1 LQYVREVEPASV
13 LEEFLIKESPVVV
26 GAMRQTI
33 SNMLG
38 TITATPQVGQGRV
51 SAPVAPHSRK

>member
-1 LQYVREVEPASV
+1 MLAYVREVEPAAV
-13 LEEFLIKESPVVV
+13 LEDFLIKENPIVI

-38 TITATPQVGQGRV
+38 TITATPQVIC
-51 SAPVAPHSRK
+51 SRQ